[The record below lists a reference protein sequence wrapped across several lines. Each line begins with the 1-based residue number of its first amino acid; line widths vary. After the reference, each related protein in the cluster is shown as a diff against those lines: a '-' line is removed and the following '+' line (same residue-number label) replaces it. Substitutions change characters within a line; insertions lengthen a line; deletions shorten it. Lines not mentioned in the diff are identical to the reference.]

1 VAIALQELPHAQSG
15 QLVACPA
22 VAQQRTLVVPLAQ
35 ALAGRV
41 VVDATGNVIQVCPS
55 TKPAC

>member
-22 VAQQRTLVVPLAQ
+22 VAQQRTLVVPLTQ
-35 ALAGRV
+35 ALGGRV